1 MSGISVGG
9 LASGIDSSSIIAQLT
24 SLEQA
29 KVTREEAKKKSAETT
44 LEKFSDLETRL
55 GNLAKAAGAVDEAK
69 DFNIF
74 STLSNNDEYAVV
86 SGDENA
92 VDGQYEIVVNQLA
105 TTQKVASSSFDNIAT
120 ARNWTGE
127 FEVSTSNAAQKADS
141 TKTSVTIKVD
151 ANDSLKDIASKINS
165 ADGIGVRASLM
176 SLANGENRLI
186 LTALDEGT
194 EGFFLKGTTGDDIL
208 GSKLGILSSKQSAAT
223 DNAFVTLDGTAAQGT
238 TKFMELSTGLTNNNL
253 DDGDV
258 IVFSGFSA
266 DNNINL
272 DPTPPSNA
280 ISGSFTITPTSTIND
295 FLTALRLA
303 YNGSA
308 DPAVGNTDIQLN
320 KSGEIILTS
329 KNAGLTSA
337 ISLNMSLTEAGGG
350 QTSTLALGGS
360 SARNT
365 YVNTLNEAQNAFY
378 TLDGMAVS
386 SQTNQDSSTI
396 TGTTFTLKKA
406 DPDVTVKVSLKQDN
420 SAIADKI
427 KAFVEEYSTLMKFID
442 ENSKVTMKEETD
454 DNGKKKTTRTKGAF
468 SGDSNIS
475 SLRTQL
481 QSMMTSPIS
490 ELADRTQYSSLSR
503 IGITTDRTGSLEVDS
518 DKLTK
523 ALTNDLDGVRRLF
536 TVNGFSDDPGYTM
549 GRYTKDT
556 ETGTY
561 YIDVANVNFGSNKD
575 GSYSATDVGSLFG
588 NIFTSSTGSSKG
600 LSIEV
605 PDSPSGATSFTFVRG
620 VANQFSWFVDK
631 AKDYVDGYFKS
642 SKDTYQKRI
651 DSMDERIDTL
661 QTRVDNY
668 EKRLTA
674 QFTAL
679 ELSMSKMQSQTSNM
693 LSQLSS
699 L

>member
-9 LASGIDSSSIIAQLT
+9 LSSGIDSSSIIAQLT

-69 DFNIF
+69 DFNVF

-105 TTQKVASSSFDNIAT
+105 TTQKVASSSFANVT
-120 ARNWTGE
+120 AAQNWTGE
-127 FEVSTSNAAQKADS
+127 FEVSTSNATQKADA

-176 SLANGENRLI
+176 SLANGENRMV

-194 EGFFLKGTTGDDIL
+194 EGFFLKGTSGDDIL
-208 GSKLGILSSKQSAAT
+208 GSKLGILSNKQSAAT
-223 DNAFVTLDGTAAQGT
+223 DNAFVTLEGTAAQGS
-238 TKFMELSTGLTNNNL
+238 TKFMDLSTGLTNNNL
-253 DDGDV
+253 DVGDT
-258 IVFSGFSA
+258 INFSG
-266 DNNINL
+266 
-272 DPTPPSNA
+272 TNA
-280 ISGSFTITPTSTIND
+280 NGTSTISGSFTIGANSTLSD
-295 FLTALRLA
+295 FLNTLSAA
-303 YNGSA
+303 YNS
-308 DPAVGNTDIQLN
+308 DTNPASNTVVSLN
-320 KSGEIILTS
+320 NSGEIVLTS
-329 KNAGLTSA
+329 ANGGSYTSA
-337 ISLNMSLTEAGGG
+337 ISLNMNLVEVGGG

-360 SARNT
+360 TARNT

-406 DPDVTVKVSLKQDN
+406 NPAITVNVSLKQDN
-420 SAIADKI
+420 TAIADKI
-427 KAFVEEYSTLMKFID
+427 KAFVEEYNTLMKFID

-536 TVNGFSDDPGYTM
+536 TVNGFSSDPGYTM

-588 NIFTSSTGSSKG
+588 NIFSSSTGSSKG

-605 PDSPSGATSFTFVRG
+605 PDSASTVTSFTFVRG

-679 ELSMSKMQSQTSNM
+679 ELSMSKMQNQTSNM

>member
-29 KVTREEAKKKSAETT
+29 KVTREETKKKNAETT

-55 GNLAKAAGAVDEAK
+55 GNLAKAAGDIDEAK

-105 TTQKVASSSFDNIAT
+105 TTQKVASSSFANIAT
-120 ARNWTGE
+120 AQNWSGE
-127 FEVSTSNAAQKADS
+127 FEVSTSNATQKADA

-176 SLANGENRLI
+176 SLANGENRMV

-194 EGFFLKGTTGDDIL
+194 EGFFLKGISGDDIL
-208 GSKLGILSSKQSAAT
+208 GSKLGILSNKQSAAT
-223 DNAFVTLDGTAAQGT
+223 DNAFVTLDGTAAQGS

-253 DDGDV
+253 DVGDT
-258 IVFSGFSA
+258 
-266 DNNINL
+266 INF
-272 DPTPPSNA
+272 TGTNA
-280 ISGSFTITPTSTIND
+280 NGNSTSGSFTLNANSTIDD
-295 FLTALRLA
+295 FLGALRTA
-303 YNGSA
+303 YGA
-308 DPAVGNTDIQLN
+308 NTNIQLN
-320 KSGEIILTS
+320 KSGEIVLTS
-329 KNAGLTSA
+329 TNIGSTSA
-337 ISLNMSLTEAGGG
+337 ISLNMSLVEVGGG

-365 YVNTLNEAQNAFY
+365 YINTLNEAQNAFY

-406 DPDVTVKVSLKQDN
+406 DPAVTVKVSLKQDN
-420 SAIADKI
+420 TAIADKI
-427 KAFVEEYSTLMKFID
+427 KAFVEEYNTLMKFID

-481 QSMMTSPIS
+481 QSMMTSPIT
-490 ELADRTQYSSLSR
+490 ELAGRTQYSSLSR

-523 ALTNDLDGVRRLF
+523 ALANDLDGIRRLF

-605 PDSPSGATSFTFVRG
+605 PDSASTVTSFTFVRG

>member
-9 LASGIDSSSIIAQLT
+9 LSSGIDTTSIIAQLT

-69 DFNIF
+69 DFNVF

-105 TTQKVASSSFDNIAT
+105 TTQKVASSSFANVTT
-120 ARNWTGE
+120 AQNWTGE
-127 FEVSTSNAAQKADS
+127 FEVSTSNATQKADA

-176 SLANGENRLI
+176 SLANGENRMV

-194 EGFFLKGTTGDDIL
+194 EGFFLKGTSGDDIL
-208 GSKLGILSSKQSAAT
+208 GSKLGILSNKQSAAT
-223 DNAFVTLDGTAAQGT
+223 DNAFVTLEGTAAQGS
-238 TKFMELSTGLTNNNL
+238 TKFMDLSTGLTNNNL
-253 DDGDV
+253 DVGDT
-258 IVFSGFSA
+258 INFSG
-266 DNNINL
+266 
-272 DPTPPSNA
+272 TNA
-280 ISGSFTITPTSTIND
+280 NGTSTISGSFTLTANSTIDD
-295 FLTALRLA
+295 FLTTLRTS
-303 YNGSA
+303 YGA
-308 DPAVGNTDIQLN
+308 DTDIQLN
-320 KSGEIILTS
+320 KSGEIVLTS

-337 ISLNMSLTEAGGG
+337 ISLNMSLGEVALG

-360 SARNT
+360 TARNT

-406 DPDVTVKVSLKQDN
+406 NPAITVNVSLKQDN
-420 SAIADKI
+420 TAIADKI
-427 KAFVEEYSTLMKFID
+427 KAFVEEYNTLMKFID

-536 TVNGFSDDPGYTM
+536 TVNGFSSDPGYTM

-605 PDSPSGATSFTFVRG
+605 PDSPSGTTSFTFVRG

-679 ELSMSKMQSQTSNM
+679 ELSMSKMQNQTSNM